1 MVVDCGGGTV
11 DVTTRELLEDNKFSE
26 KTVHG
31 EDYCGSSFV
40 DQEFLSYI
48 GKITGP
54 FAIEL
59 MKEHHYAQL
68 QYIVQEFC
76 RLAKFKFTGEETG
89 FEPYGIINLI
99 KGQLGQIENDCSA
112 MFLVGGFSE
121 SKYLQARIKKT
132 GLGYHKLLNVIGA
145 MDGVHIPIH
154 QPSKM
159 VHAISIAKVFI
170 LSTFSELLIIRD
182 VLPIYMLEKQARSV
196 HDARVFYRSSLY
208 HEISLHSEQ
217 WVPGETY
224 IIADAAY
231 PLRTY
236 LIKAFPNYYMGTNR
250 ERHFNKI
257 LSSMRMVIE
266 RAFGHL
272 KER

>member
-1 MVVDCGGGTV
+1 MA
-11 DVTTRELLEDNKFSE
+11 TRITISNSNTRIEY
-26 KTVHG
+26 G
-31 EDYCGSSFV
+31 E
-40 DQEFLSYI
+40 
-48 GKITGP
+48 
-54 FAIEL
+54 
-59 MKEHHYAQL
+59 
-68 QYIVQEFC
+68 
-76 RLAKFKFTGEETG
+76 
-89 FEPYGIINLI
+89 
-99 KGQLGQIENDCSA
+99 
-112 MFLVGGFSE
+112 
-121 SKYLQARIKKT
+121 T

-159 VHAISIAKVFI
+159 GRFTYIHAGEAG
-170 LSTFSELLIIRD
+170 
-182 VLPIYMLEKQARSV
+182 YV

-272 KER
+272 KERRFNREIDDNIDDNNEYEAENEGREEIEGVDWIGPGSAAIGLKGDRISCLKGGCEAIYKKTSSWSVKSCLAEY